1 MVKSKYVSVTQ
12 MCNDKSNDDLLRE
25 AIENFSQQ
33 TPGTREWNKAF
44 TNLWSLILKCKIPR
58 TSPHPKYPDLLQEI
72 QLEFS
77 QKICT
82 ELEPEKGKNLRHSL
96 RLWMNYRKDNYG
108 LGLTY
113 KILDLWREEN
123 QKMQKETSLDA
134 PIPGSNN
141 DANIPTLG
149 EVIIGDI
156 PEPMETLRQQY
167 STEKLSAAIDEKIE
181 LDCHPRNY
189 PQCTCREIAKR
200 RLLTNPPQKWEEIAE
215 ELKIPKG
222 TLTSHWHRIC
232 KPLLRQIYNELFGG

>member
-33 TPGTREWNKAF
+33 TPGTREWNNAF
-44 TNLWSLILKCKIPR
+44 TKLWGLILKCQIPR

-113 KILDLWREEN
+113 KIRDLWREDK

-156 PEPMETLRQQY
+156 PEPMETLEQEDFE
-167 STEKLSAAIDEKIE
+167 EKLLASEE
-181 LDCHPRNY
+181 LDCHPGNY

-200 RLLTNPPQKWEEIAE
+200 RLLRNPPQRWEEMAD
-215 ELKIPKG
+215 ELNIRRG
-222 TLTSHWHRIC
+222 TLTAHWHNIC
-232 KPLLRQIYNELFGG
+232 KPRLRQIYNELFGG